1 MGKVRH
7 FRWYSCKL
15 TVREE
20 PPTYDMYCEM
30 QKTSLAFQLDFVSWI
45 GSFIP
50 ENKSNKILWQRI
62 LLKAIDISKKSPA
75 IM

>member
-7 FRWYSCKL
+7 FRWYSRKL

-20 PPTYDMYCEM
+20 PPTYDMYFEM
-30 QKTSLAFQLDFVSWI
+30 QNTGLAFQLDFVSWI

-50 ENKSNKILWQRI
+50 ENKSNKIFWQRI
-62 LLKAIDISKKSPA
+62 LLNAIDIRKKSAA
-75 IM
+75 II